1 MTTDFE
7 QKIRER
13 AYQIWE
19 QEGRVDGRAE
29 QHWHMARFEL
39 TSAADMAAADAP
51 VAAEPAK
58 KSRRAKAPLAAAPV
72 PAAAPRRR
80 RAPATLQ

>member
-19 QEGRVDGRAE
+19 QEGRIEGRAE

-39 TSAADMAAADAP
+39 TSAADFAADAP

-58 KSRRAKAPLAAAPV
+58 KSRRAKTPLAAAPV
-72 PAAAPRRR
+72 PTATPRRR